1 MCKFSTI
8 SLVGQTIGPFYS
20 MNVPKKADL
29 LYLFSVYLH
38 ILQGKVLYIV
48 LVYLG
53 VTRGSDIDIFE
64 GEVLE
69 VILFDIA
76 QHIKYHLAVELDVA

>member
-1 MCKFSTI
+1 MI
-8 SLVGQTIGPFYS
+8 
-20 MNVPKKADL
+20 VPKKADL

-64 GEVLE
+64 GEALE

-76 QHIKYHLAVELDVA
+76 LHIKYHLAVELDVA